1 LSNRKIKSTPHAL
14 QYSSNYKVRESPEKR
29 VDDRVEEEYFGL
41 LMPIRK
47 KSDELEKEVS
57 QKSISR
63 KNVVV

>member
-14 QYSSNYKVRESPEKR
+14 QYSSNYKMRESPEKR

-47 KSDELEKEVS
+47 KSDELVKEVS
-57 QKSISR
+57 LKSISQN
-63 KNVVV
+63 NVVV